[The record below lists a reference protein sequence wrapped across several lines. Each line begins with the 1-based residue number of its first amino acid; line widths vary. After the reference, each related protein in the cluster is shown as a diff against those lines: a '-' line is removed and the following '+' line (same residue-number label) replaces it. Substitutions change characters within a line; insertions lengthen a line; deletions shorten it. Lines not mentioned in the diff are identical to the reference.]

1 MSRSLSLI
9 NTPFK
14 IFSAWERMW
23 LPNPSKH
30 RLTRSQL
37 HSPMRT
43 AHKPLQRAT
52 IHTTLGMVLVRMHS
66 KRVWP
71 WCLDGASA
79 SERSLSVHPNSH
91 SSPLL
96 GELGSAATVG
106 VRLRLP
112 VVRRRLRHAHHVA
125 VDERLCNSRDHPDAV
140 AELCGRLGWPQ
151 WLWMWRIGRWR
162 RIWWIWRQ
170 RFWTAWSKTNRCS
183 ARCSILTA

>member
-1 MSRSLSLI
+1 MSLSISLI
-9 NTPFK
+9 NIHFK

-52 IHTTLGMVLVRMHS
+52 IHATLGMVLVRMHS

-79 SERSLSVHPNSH
+79 PERSLSVHPNSH
-91 SSPLL
+91 STPLL
-96 GELGSAATVG
+96 GELGSAAAVG
-106 VRLRLP
+106 VCLRLL
-112 VVRRRLRHAHHVA
+112 VVRRRLRHANYVA
-125 VDERLCNSRDHPDAV
+125 VDERLRNSRDHPDAV
-140 AELCGRLGWPQ
+140 AELCGGFGRPQ
-151 WLWMWRIGRWR
+151 WLWMRRIGRWR
-162 RIWWIWRQ
+162 RIWRIWR
-170 RFWTAWSKTNRCS
+170 
-183 ARCSILTA
+183 